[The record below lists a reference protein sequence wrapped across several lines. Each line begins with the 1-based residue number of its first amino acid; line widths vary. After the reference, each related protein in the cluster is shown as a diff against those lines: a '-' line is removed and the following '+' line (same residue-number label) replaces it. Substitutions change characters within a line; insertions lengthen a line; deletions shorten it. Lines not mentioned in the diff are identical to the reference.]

1 MKVLI
6 NGRNGQVSHEL
17 QRRLGGVGELI
28 VLGRDQLDLAQPD
41 QIRRQVQN
49 LRPDLIINAAAHTA
63 VDLAESEPQ
72 AAFAINAIA
81 PGILAEEAR
90 ALDIPLIHYS
100 TDYVFDGLKAGPYN
114 EDDTPNP
121 LGVYGKSKLA
131 GEQAIRDVQGKYLI
145 LRTSWVYSTHGRN
158 FLLTM
163 QRLLQEKP
171 ELRVVADQIGAPTWA
186 GTIAN
191 STLALIEHWQAN
203 EVANWGT
210 YHLSAQ
216 GETSWFGFAQAI
228 GEALRQQGKPCA
240 ALHPQPD
247 RSTRAWIAVACNAIG
262 ASVNL
267 TGRRRCASALP
278 NKPEHQRRPA
288 LALKHDVS
296 ASQRR
301 RVADMRAC
309 SRKRH

>member
-6 NGRNGQVSHEL
+6 NGRHGQVSHEL
-17 QRRLGGVGELI
+17 QRRLRAVGELI
-28 VLGRDQLDLAQPD
+28 VLGRDQLDLAQPE

-49 LRPDLIINAAAHTA
+49 IRPDLIINAAAHTA

-72 AAFAINAIA
+72 AAFAINAVA
-81 PGILAEEAR
+81 PGVLAEEAL

-100 TDYVFDGLKAGPYN
+100 TDYVFNGMKAGPYT

-131 GEQAIRDVQGKYLI
+131 GEQAIRDVQGKHLI

-191 STLALIEHWQAN
+191 STLALIERWQAN
-203 EVANWGT
+203 EVADWGT

-240 ALHPQPD
+240 TLIAIPSSDYPTPAARPLNSRLDCSRLQRDWGVSQPD
-247 RSTRAWIAVACNAIG
+247 WQTALREC
-262 ASVNL
+262 L
-267 TGRRRCASALP
+267 TEQP
-278 NKPEHQRRPA
+278 
-288 LALKHDVS
+288 
-296 ASQRR
+296 
-301 RVADMRAC
+301 
-309 SRKRH
+309 

>member
-1 MKVLI
+1 MYQDRTVPVKVLI
-6 NGRNGQVSHEL
+6 NGRHGQVSHEL
-17 QRRLGGVGELI
+17 QRRLRAVGELI

-41 QIRRQVQN
+41 QVRRQVQN
-49 LRPDLIINAAAHTA
+49 IRPDLIINAAAHTA

-72 AAFAINAIA
+72 AAFAINAVA
-81 PGILAEEAR
+81 PGVLAEEAL

-100 TDYVFDGLKAGPYN
+100 TDYVFDGMKAGPYT

-131 GEQAIRDVQGKYLI
+131 GEQAIRDVQGKHLI

-191 STLALIEHWQAN
+191 STLALIERWQAN
-203 EVANWGT
+203 EVADWGT

-240 ALHPQPD
+240 TLIAIPSSDYPTPAARPLNSRLDCSRLQRDWGVSQPD
-247 RSTRAWIAVACNAIG
+247 WQTALREC
-262 ASVNL
+262 L
-267 TGRRRCASALP
+267 TEQP
-278 NKPEHQRRPA
+278 
-288 LALKHDVS
+288 
-296 ASQRR
+296 
-301 RVADMRAC
+301 
-309 SRKRH
+309 